1 MQHPYLHHGG
11 GGQSP
16 VTPDPL
22 PFLATMAMP
31 SGPVSA
37 GGSSGDLAGA
47 ARAWFAINR
56 ERIVDGWLTAVTP
69 HLADGVD
76 RAFVRL
82 RLDGYLRAITTSILS
97 PATTPYIERVV
108 GTGLAGLC
116 QGSDAGLHDLR
127 LGLAG
132 LLTDGLP
139 EHLRPVVGG
148 PLERTVT
155 QLVRGYCQKL
165 PVPATADQPAIAAV
179 PAADGS
185 LLSRFIAQYPAF
197 LTIES
202 LDDDQ
207 LVAGNEASQRL
218 LGYSLDELMT
228 MDEQDLIGPETPEDD
243 FDIGVELLSGR
254 IPIVQRTSR
263 MRHREGHM
271 VTLDVRM
278 WVLRDADGAPTHLV
292 SEFDTPAPEADG
304 QTHWQRADKRFR
316 HLAQLSHDALLVVGP
331 DGFVRYASPSTER
344 SLGVDPDAVAG
355 TPFADMAIPEDRGL
369 VAAFLD
375 RLAASPPRSTTETTV
390 RMHRH
395 DGLWRWFEVSG
406 ANLLDVPDFAGFSI
420 QTRDITDRR
429 HLEDLL
435 GRQALL
441 DPLTGL
447 LNRRGLLDQVE
458 ADIARYEATGERMA
472 LLYVDLDHFKDIND
486 RFGHETGDLVLIEMT
501 RRLSEAIGATSEA
514 GRLGGDEFV
523 VLLRDSS
530 HTGAMIAAREI
541 HAAISRP
548 IVHGELEIAAGACI
562 GIALTER
569 PGQTTSS
576 LLHAA
581 DAALYLAKSARDGNP
596 AMGHD
601 RAE

>member
-1 MQHPYLHHGG
+1 MQHPDLQHAG
-11 GGQSP
+11 
-16 VTPDPL
+16 
-22 PFLATMAMP
+22 
-31 SGPVSA
+31 SGPMAATPEPIPFPKVATPASRA
-37 GGSSGDLAGA
+37 VPDQESSGDLLDAT
-47 ARAWFAINR
+47 RAWFAINR
-56 ERIVDGWLTAVTP
+56 ERIVDRWLTAITP
-69 HLADGVD
+69 HVADGVD

-108 GTGLAGLC
+108 GSGLAGLC

-127 LGLAG
+127 MGLVG
-132 LLTDGLP
+132 VLTDGLP
-139 EHLRPVVGG
+139 EHLRPVVVG

-155 QLVRGYCQKL
+155 QLVWGYCQKSTA
-165 PVPATADQPAIAAV
+165 PSTADQPAVA
-179 PAADGS
+179 PSSDGS
-185 LLSRFIAQYPAF
+185 LLRRFVDQYPAL

-202 LDDDQ
+202 LDDHR

-228 MDEQDLIGPETPEDD
+228 MDDHQLIGPETPEDD
-243 FDIGVELLSGR
+243 FDVGIDLLSGR
-254 IPIVQRTSR
+254 IPIVHRTSR
-263 MRHREGHM
+263 MRHRDGHM
-271 VTLDVRM
+271 VTLGVRM
-278 WVLRDADGAPTHLV
+278 WALRDADGAPTHLV
-292 SEFDTPAPEADG
+292 SEFDTPPPDPDG

-331 DGFVRYASPSTER
+331 DGLVRYASPSTEG
-344 SLGVDPDAVAG
+344 SLGVDPDVMTG
-355 TPFADMAIPEDRGL
+355 TPFANLAIPDDRGL
-369 VAAFLD
+369 VEAFLD
-375 RLAASPPRSTTETTV
+375 GLAASPPRSTMETTV
-390 RMHRH
+390 RVRRR
-395 DGLWRWFEVSG
+395 DGLWRWFEIFG

-420 QTRDITDRR
+420 QTRDVTDRK

-435 GRQALL
+435 GQQALL

-458 ADIARYEATGERMA
+458 ADIANYEATGEKMA

-486 RFGHETGDLVLIEMT
+486 QHGHDTGDLVLTEMT
-501 RRLSEAIGATSEA
+501 RRLSEAIGATSVA

-523 VLLRDSS
+523 VLLRDTS
-530 HTGAMIAAREI
+530 HTGAMVAARLI
-541 HAAISRP
+541 IIALSVP
-548 IVHGELEIAAGACI
+548 IVQDGREIPAGACI

-581 DAALYLAKSARDGNP
+581 DSALYRAKSARDGNP
-596 AMGHD
+596 AMGYD